1 MVNTCICGGGGL
13 IHVYVEG
20 GGGEG
25 GGVNTCICGGGWLI
39 HVYVEG
45 GG

>member
-20 GGGEG
+20 GG
-25 GGVNTCICGGGWLI
+25 LI